1 MSRPTSKETKK
12 IHPLGDVDV
21 YIDAAPKAVRVK
33 LVQLR
38 KIIRTAAPKAEERIS
53 YGMPYYEYNGR
64 LAYFLAAKNH
74 IGLYIPTPVVA
85 EHRKELKR
93 YETSK
98 ATIRFPLDQ
107 KLPVALIRKLIK
119 ARIKKNENASR
130 EK

>member
-1 MSRPTSKETKK
+1 M
-12 IHPLGDVDV
+12 GDVDA
-21 YIDAAPKAVRVK
+21 YIDAAPKAIRVK

-38 KIIRTAAPKAEERIS
+38 KIIKSATPKADERIS
-53 YGMPYYEYNGR
+53 YGMPYYEYKGR

-74 IGLYIPTPVVA
+74 IGLYIPTPVLG
-85 EHRKELKR
+85 EHRKELER
-93 YETSK
+93 YGTSK

-107 KLPVALIRKLIK
+107 KLPDALIRKLIK